1 MIGAQWAD
9 QSAPAAAD
17 SFHFSGNKIIFFTT
31 IITVWPTTEGPSWC
45 CVIIL
50 DELFCFWFSS
60 RRRENRTTCTQRP
73 APSSES
79 PTGSSE
85 KSLKHP
91 THGAS
96 HPSSPCVS
104 FASNRLDANPLT
116 LQYPTTA
123 ATASNPCASEF
134 PSYRPDLYLHLAS
147 VVKSLFP
154 GRWYLHL
161 PPLLICQTTG
171 QLFHSET
178 AAKIKILT
186 SGKAGHFSIFFL
198 LFCFTWPAVIILYG
212 SGLLWWSA
220 ASAVPPSTELTDFQI
235 IFTRD
240 DGHWPADGSS
250 WRATLK
256 VRRNKNSGIFVD
268 FVEKWL
274 PSIQLVASSI
284 AKLLHD
290 AL

>member
-1 MIGAQWAD
+1 MGGSIG
-9 QSAPAAAD
+9 
-17 SFHFSGNKIIFFTT
+17 SGGCRFFPLFGQQNHFFTT

-50 DELFCFWFSS
+50 DELFLFLIQFSAEGES
-60 RRRENRTTCTQRP
+60 HNLHATSGPVQWKSNRFKR
-73 APSSES
+73 
-79 PTGSSE
+79 
-85 KSLKHP
+85 KKLKHP

-147 VVKSLFP
+147 VVKSFFP

-256 VRRNKNSGIFVD
+256 VRRNRNSGIFVD
-268 FVEKWL
+268 CVEKWL